1 MVSFWLG
8 DVDGGVDVKNRYL
21 NIAASS
27 VILLASALPAAAQNI
42 NRMQTRHQLGYSAMM
57 GGQGSSNL
65 DLALGGGESSAGAVG
80 QNASRL
86 AKGGQTRRTSDSPR
100 ASVIPL
106 LGAPKDYTER
116 YEANLGRDFT
126 EQGIANEL
134 GNYRLTPQE
143 RLLSVQPRGHGNE
156 ASPSLVGRMEQS
168 NTKSKRLS
176 NGKSADV
183 GSIAA
188 RSELYGAS
196 PSVPVATRSGADA
209 DRNIYRSPW

>member
-1 MVSFWLG
+1 M
-8 DVDGGVDVKNRYL
+8 KNRYL
-21 NIAASS
+21 NIAASA

-65 DLALGGGESSAGAVG
+65 NLARGAGESSTGAVG
-80 QNASRL
+80 QKASRL
-86 AKGGQTRRTSDSPR
+86 AKGGQTRRTSDSSR

-116 YEANLGRDFT
+116 DEANLGREFT

-143 RLLSVQPRGHGNE
+143 RLLSAQPAVNGNE
-156 ASPSLVGRMEQS
+156 ASSSLVGQMERS
-168 NTKSKRLS
+168 NNRSKSLS
-176 NGKSADV
+176 NGKSVDV

-188 RSELYGAS
+188 TSKLYGAS

-209 DRNIYRSPW
+209 GRNIYRSPW